1 MKSISTFALAAAL
14 LVGSAVVTAPYHP
27 AEAKK
32 KKGEEAAA
40 ATSTGRTLVI
50 TPAARPAMSAL
61 DKAVKA
67 KDKAAFD
74 AALPVAEAAATTPD
88 EKYFVATSRYQFA
101 LDANDEPGQVAA
113 LEAIIASGAAQANQ
127 LAVAHFDLGVRAFAA
142 SDFAKAETAFTQ
154 ALAANPAETGAMFN
168 LAVTQIKLNKKA
180 EALAMLQRAID
191 ANKAASK
198 PVPEGWYKTALT
210 VAFETRSPTAQ
221 TLSNEVLAAYPTRE
235 NWRNALVVFRD
246 SVKRDTPASIDILRL
261 MRASKSMTTKAEYYD
276 LALALSETNPALP
289 YEAQKV
295 IDEAVAANLART
307 SDDSYR
313 RVNSFAA
320 PKLAE
325 DQASLPGLETRAR
338 AAATGKLAFN
348 TADALLGYGQYAKA
362 ADLYRT
368 AISKGGDVDVPLA
381 NQRLG
386 IALALAGDKAGA
398 EAAFK
403 AVTGARA
410 PVAALWLSWLT
421 NPIQG

>member
-14 LVGSAVVTAPYHP
+14 LVGGAVATAPFNP
-27 AEAKK
+27 VEAAKK
-32 KKGEEAAA
+32 KKGEAAA
-40 ATSTGRTLVI
+40 DTGRKLTI
-50 TPAARPAMSAL
+50 TPAARPALGAL

-74 AALPVAEAAATTPD
+74 AALPSAEAAATTTD
-88 EKYFVATSRYQFA
+88 EKYFVARQRYQFTRDTS
-101 LDANDEPGQVAA
+101 DAPGQLAA
-113 LEAIIASGAAQANQ
+113 LEAIIASGGAQGDE
-127 LAVAHFDLGVRAFAA
+127 LGSTHFNLGVLAFNAN
-142 SDFAKAETAFTQ
+142 DFQKAEAAFVK
-154 ALAANPAETGAMFN
+154 AVELKPADTGAMFN
-168 LAVTQIKLNKKA
+168 LAMTQVKLNRRA
-180 EALAMLQRAID
+180 EALDMLQRAIA

-210 VAFETRSPTAQ
+210 LAFDLRNPAAQ
-221 TLSNEVLAAYPTRE
+221 TLSREVLAAYPTRE

-246 SVKRDTPASIDILRL
+246 SVRRDRAASIDVLRL
-261 MRASKSMTTKAEYYD
+261 MRASKSMTTKGEYYD

-289 YEAQKV
+289 YEAKQV
-295 IDEAVAANLART
+295 IDEAVAANLAKT
-307 SDDSYR
+307 TDDSYR
-313 RVNSFAA
+313 RVNSFATA
-320 PKLAE
+320 SKLAD
-325 DQASLPGLETRAR
+325 DQASLPGLETRAK

-348 TADALLGYGQYAKA
+348 TADALLGYGQYARA
-362 ADLYRT
+362 ADLFRT
-368 AISKGGDVDVPLA
+368 AISKGGDVDVALA

-421 NPIQG
+421 NPVQG